1 MEIETQEIFQD
12 EIKTVVRKVIE
23 SLMEVK
29 NIDNNKSFWELG
41 LTSVMA
47 VELINFINQQF
58 NTNLEVEVL
67 FSYQTINDITEY
79 IIDVT
84 KK

>member
-12 EIKTVVRKVIE
+12 EIKTVVRKAIE
-23 SLMEVK
+23 SLMEVR
-29 NIDNNKSFWELG
+29 NIDNNESFWELG

-47 VELINFINQQF
+47 VELIAFINQQF
-58 NTNLEVEVL
+58 NTDLEVEAL
-67 FSYQTINDITEY
+67 FSYQTIADITEY
-79 IIDVT
+79 IMDVT